1 MDVSALSLPVDL
13 IRPTVAPSAYM
24 ANASAVSQSASGQQV
39 ADSATRARIDATS
52 KQFESQFLSVMMG
65 QMFEGTEVS
74 APFGG
79 GEAEATFRSFLTDA
93 MAKSVTKRGGIGL
106 AKDISKEMLK
116 MQGLS

>member
-1 MDVSALSLPVDL
+1 MDVSSLSVPVDL
-13 IRPTVAPSAYM
+13 IKPMATLPVAGA
-24 ANASAVSQSASGQQV
+24 
-39 ADSATRARIDATS
+39 ATRAKIDATA
-52 KQFESQFLSVMMG
+52 KQFEAQFLSVMMG
-65 QMFEGTEVS
+65 QMFEGTEAS

-93 MAKSVTKRGGIGL
+93 FAKSVSKHGGIGL

>member
-13 IRPTVAPSAYM
+13 IKPMAAPSA
-24 ANASAVSQSASGQQV
+24 SFQSSLGQSATSPQI
-39 ADSATRARIDATS
+39 ATSATRARIDATA

-65 QMFEGTEVS
+65 QMFAGTEAA

>member
-1 MDVSALSLPVDL
+1 MDVSSLSVPVDL
-13 IRPTVAPSAYM
+13 IKPM
-24 ANASAVSQSASGQQV
+24 ATLPAAGA
-39 ADSATRARIDATS
+39 ATRAKIDATA

-65 QMFEGTEVS
+65 QMFEGTEAS

-93 MAKSVTKRGGIGL
+93 FAKSVSKHGGIGL

>member
-13 IRPTVAPSAYM
+13 IKPMTSPSASYL
-24 ANASAVSQSASGQQV
+24 AASSLAASSPSSSAQQ
-39 ADSATRARIDATS
+39 AATRARIDATS

-106 AKDISKEMLK
+106 AKDIAKEMLK
-116 MQGLS
+116 LQGLS

>member
-1 MDVSALSLPVDL
+1 MDVSTLSMPVDL
-13 IRPTVAPSAYM
+13 IRPMAPPAGVSTA
-24 ANASAVSQSASGQQV
+24 AASASSATPKV
-39 ADSATRARIDATS
+39 ADSATRARINATA

-79 GEAEATFRSFLTDA
+79 GEAEGTFRSFLTDA
-93 MAKSVTKRGGIGL
+93 MAKAVVKHGGIGL
-106 AKDISKEMLK
+106 AKNISREMLK